1 MLQENNIP
9 YVLAFTA
16 ENQKRKRDI
25 TKRAVK
31 LSLISITHF
40 KYELQFK
47 TRLNKELS
55 VIYKN

>member
-55 VIYKN
+55 VI